1 MAASRGGHGSIHRG
15 QGCIP
20 MNVFRSLP
28 GTDTRSKPGTRG
40 DSLDRCAELTNVPC
54 CTGQSPV
61 WKEPRLPV
69 LVPGTNVWVSGYPS
83 WGVYN
88 EGHLL
93 PIQSHVRSHRPP
105 PPHPNQ
111 DSCLDT
117 EQTLV
122 WAHQGLHA
130 HVHDRWRPLLPP
142 DARAGNVVRKPR
154 ALPYAKHNSATGPV
168 L

>member
-1 MAASRGGHGSIHRG
+1 
-15 QGCIP
+15 

-105 PPHPNQ
+105 PPHP
-111 DSCLDT
+111 T
-117 EQTLV
+117 PTRI
-122 WAHQGLHA
+122 
-130 HVHDRWRPLLPP
+130 HVSTPSRHLSGHT
-142 DARAGNVVRKPR
+142 RACMPMSMTDGGHCCH
-154 ALPYAKHNSATGPV
+154 LMLELAT
-168 L
+168 